1 MKIRIGTRGS
11 ELALWQ
17 AKDLQS
23 KLVNLGHE
31 AEIIIIKTKGD
42 EIQNVSLSKIEGK
55 GFFTSE
61 IEAELIAD
69 NIDVA
74 VHSMKDLPTQMEEG
88 LKIAG
93 ISPRADAN
101 DVLLVKKSSL
111 DQSIDFFLKSNA
123 KVGTSS
129 NRRKCWINFYRPDV
143 ELVDIR
149 GNVPT
154 RINKLLTTDLDAIV
168 LAAAGLNRLNIEVDD
183 SIKRI
188 DLKIQEFIPPPAQ
201 GIIAYQTRV
210 SDEQTIEAIKSVSDK
225 KLIPLVNIERRIMKA
240 LDAGCHSPLGAH
252 CFKDANGFYQVYAG
266 FAKTYQDNPVFIRK
280 SSSTTL
286 DLAEEIVKQ
295 LRSEV

>member
-1 MKIRIGTRGS
+1 MNIRIGTRGS
-11 ELALWQ
+11 DLALWQ
-17 AKDLQS
+17 ANDLQD
-23 KLVNLGHE
+23 KLQAQGFE
-31 AEIIIIKTKGD
+31 TEIVIIKTKGD
-42 EIQNVSLSKIEGK
+42 EIQDVSLSKIEGK

-61 IEAELIAD
+61 IEAELMAG

-74 VHSMKDLPTQMEEG
+74 VHSMKDLPTTMDDG

-101 DVLLVKKSSL
+101 DVLLVKKDSL
-111 DQSIDFFLKSNA
+111 DNNVDFFVKPRA
-123 KVGTSS
+123 KIGTSS
-129 NRRKCWINFYRPDV
+129 NRRKCWLNFYRPDL
-143 ELVDIR
+143 ELLDIR

-154 RINKLLTTDLDAIV
+154 RVQKLLETDMDAIV
-168 LAAAGLNRLNIEVDD
+168 IAAAGINRLGLVLDD

-201 GIIAYQTRV
+201 GVIAYQTRRDD
-210 SDEQTIEAIKSVSDK
+210 SETIERIKTVSDK

-266 FAKTYQDNPVFIRK
+266 YAKTYLDNPVFIRK

-286 DLAEEIVKQ
+286 DLAEEIINQ
-295 LRSEV
+295 LSSET